1 MKNIP
6 FASIEKIILITP
18 ITSGSNAF
26 EKATLS
32 NYHQVVFEKGL
43 FKLDDLCVFLKENTE
58 ISKSLLERLELDNLL
73 SNVKALTKQ
82 LKKVNFIYFIVKR
95 KTIEGQVSEGVCLP
109 LSILPKGTQ
118 IQIGQAISGLPV
130 FPVEIENHKKN
141 FIERKKTLK
150 TSTERKVIAKGLL
163 TKIKV
168 AFSNVALGDGI
179 SLRQSRLRCI
189 DYDDCPDVSLDEREN
204 WQKITDEDLIEYY
217 STLHCCSDEK
227 GRAFYS
233 PAYMCLGLNKFIK
246 TGEIPSFGLNSDII
260 PTLTFNN
267 YLDSYCYLEKIFSFD
282 EEQTLLIKHY
292 IAFFSEDI
300 KYCSIRKAKEF
311 ISDLQQYLT
320 GVPLAEKKP
329 KFVNKPN
336 AGRHRKKRLFIR

>member
-141 FIERKKTLK
+141 FIERKKKL
-150 TSTERKVIAKGLL
+150 
-163 TKIKV
+163 
-168 AFSNVALGDGI
+168 
-179 SLRQSRLRCI
+179 
-189 DYDDCPDVSLDEREN
+189 
-204 WQKITDEDLIEYY
+204 
-217 STLHCCSDEK
+217 
-227 GRAFYS
+227 
-233 PAYMCLGLNKFIK
+233 
-246 TGEIPSFGLNSDII
+246 
-260 PTLTFNN
+260 
-267 YLDSYCYLEKIFSFD
+267 
-282 EEQTLLIKHY
+282 
-292 IAFFSEDI
+292 
-300 KYCSIRKAKEF
+300 
-311 ISDLQQYLT
+311 
-320 GVPLAEKKP
+320 
-329 KFVNKPN
+329 
-336 AGRHRKKRLFIR
+336 